1 MSRNAPAI
9 ALAVVAALLLV
20 VTVLL
25 FRAYRE
31 ADTERVVLRDRVGAL
46 EREISAANQKIMQL
60 ESQVSTLTQETARL
74 HEQNQRL
81 HQLGADRQR
90 GS

>member
-20 VTVLL
+20 AAGLL
-25 FRAYRE
+25 FRAYRD
-31 ADTERVVLRDRVGAL
+31 ADAERVALRDQVGAL
-46 EREISAANQKIMQL
+46 EREVSTANQRIMQL

-81 HQLGADRQR
+81 HQIGADRQR